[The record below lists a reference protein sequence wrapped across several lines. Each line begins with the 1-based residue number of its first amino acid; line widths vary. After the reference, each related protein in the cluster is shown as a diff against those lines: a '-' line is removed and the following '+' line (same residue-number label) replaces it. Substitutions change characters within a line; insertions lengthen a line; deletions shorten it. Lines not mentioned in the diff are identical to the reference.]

1 MRSPARLKLVVSLL
15 ALSVAAACGS
25 DSTGPK
31 APTAAQLAAHFDSI
45 AIQAQT
51 QSATNGAYSGRG
63 FLVTLIEIPA
73 ALGAVPASVSV
84 TTATG
89 VESWKA
95 YELLAVPPTNSADSV
110 FFLLMFRD
118 ADAHTAMLINFD
130 STGTGD
136 LGIIITSDTIM
147 VGSSSASATT
157 SLSSVST
164 TCATPSASLL
174 NPQLA
179 TQTQSI
185 GTCNLARFTTSVH
198 LTSPATTGM
207 DAALTSV
214 SFSNSSVNGA
224 RVVDQA
230 SGAAVR
236 RVLDMLKTARANRH
250 H

>member
-31 APTAAQLAAHFDSI
+31 EPTAAQVAAHFDSI
-45 AIQAQT
+45 AIQAQA
-51 QSATNGAYSGRG
+51 QSETNEAYSGRG
-63 FLVTLIEIPA
+63 FLATLIELPA
-73 ALGAVPASVSV
+73 ALGAVPATVSVS
-84 TTATG
+84 TANG

-95 YELLAVPPTNSADSV
+95 YELLAVPSTNSADSV

-118 ADAHTAMLINFD
+118 ADAHTAMLITFD

-136 LGIIITSDTIM
+136 SGGIITGDTIS
-147 VGSSSASATT
+147 VSPTSASATT
-157 SLSSVST
+157 SLSSVSS

-174 NPQLA
+174 NPQMA
-179 TQTQSI
+179 TLSI
-185 GTCNLARFTTSVH
+185 GTCNLARFTTTVH
-198 LTSPATTGM
+198 LTSPTTTGM

-230 SGAAVR
+230 AGASVR
-236 RVLDMLKTARANRH
+236 RVLDMLKTAKANRH

>member
-1 MRSPARLKLVVSLL
+1 
-15 ALSVAAACGS
+15 
-25 DSTGPK
+25 
-31 APTAAQLAAHFDSI
+31 
-45 AIQAQT
+45 
-51 QSATNGAYSGRG
+51 
-63 FLVTLIEIPA
+63 
-73 ALGAVPASVSV
+73 
-84 TTATG
+84 
-89 VESWKA
+89 
-95 YELLAVPPTNSADSV
+95 
-110 FFLLMFRD
+110 MFRD

-179 TQTQSI
+179 TQSI

-207 DAALTSV
+207 DAALTSI

-224 RVVDQA
+224 RVVGQA
-230 SGAAVR
+230 AGASVR

>member
-1 MRSPARLKLVVSLL
+1 MRTPARLKVVVSLL
-15 ALSVAAACGS
+15 ALSAAAACGS

-31 APTAAQLAAHFDSI
+31 APTAAQVAAHFDSI

-51 QSATNGAYSGRG
+51 QSETNTAYGQRS
-63 FLVTLIEIPA
+63 LLATLIELPA

-84 TTATG
+84 TTANG

-95 YELLAVPPTNSADSV
+95 YELLAVPSTSSADSA

-118 ADAHTAMLINFD
+118 ADAHDALIILFD
-130 STGTGD
+130 STGAGD
-136 LGIIITSDTIM
+136 SGGIIAGDTIS
-147 VGSSSASATT
+147 VSPTSAAAAT
-157 SLSSVST
+157 SLSSVSS
-164 TCATPSASLL
+164 TCATPSTSLL
-174 NPQLA
+174 NPQLTMLA
-179 TQTQSI
+179 I
-185 GTCNLARFTTSVH
+185 GSCNLARFTTTVH
-198 LTSPATTGM
+198 LTSPSTTGM

-236 RVLDMLKTARANRH
+236 RVLDMLKAAKANRH
-250 H
+250 R

>member
-1 MRSPARLKLVVSLL
+1 MRSPARLNLVASLL

-31 APTAAQLAAHFDSI
+31 EPTAAQVAAHFDSI
-45 AIQAQT
+45 AIQAQS
-51 QSATNGAYSGRG
+51 QGGAYSGRG
-63 FLVTLIEIPA
+63 FLTTLIELPA
-73 ALGAVPASVSV
+73 ALGAVPATVSV

-179 TQTQSI
+179 TQSI

-207 DAALTSV
+207 DAALTSI

-224 RVVDQA
+224 RVVGQA
-230 SGAAVR
+230 AGASVR